1 MGCCLHLYGLE
12 LQPSGPEQF
21 HHQSQSCQRKMV
33 DCKVG
38 LEHALED
45 MEKVTLKG
53 AVTEMKPQMEGW
65 TGVNGRQMYKMGT
78 ETQMQMSPRRW

>member
-1 MGCCLHLYGLE
+1 M
-12 LQPSGPEQF
+12 
-21 HHQSQSCQRKMV
+21 
-33 DCKVG
+33 
-38 LEHALED
+38 ED

>member
-1 MGCCLHLYGLE
+1 
-12 LQPSGPEQF
+12 
-21 HHQSQSCQRKMV
+21 MV